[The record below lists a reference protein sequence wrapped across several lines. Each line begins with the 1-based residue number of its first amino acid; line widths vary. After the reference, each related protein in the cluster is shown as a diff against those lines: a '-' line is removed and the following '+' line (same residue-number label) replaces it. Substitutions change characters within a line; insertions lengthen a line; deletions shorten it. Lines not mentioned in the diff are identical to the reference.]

1 MDSITF
7 PSLGRLGLLCI
18 LERLSGSH
26 LTWLRV
32 GLTGTGG
39 LGEVTDFKIDFS
51 ESRERNKERERET
64 DVFQIIFLP

>member
-51 ESRERNKERERET
+51 ERGIKRERET